1 MNSLR
6 DFLTWRGCPA
16 FALAA
21 ILATVANGC
30 GRTTSNEAD
39 SARPL
44 FPAPM
49 TAGWGFIDD
58 RGKTV
63 IAARYEA
70 VMPFSEGLAGAKREG
85 RWGFINRAGTEVIP
99 FIYSRVESFHGGVAI
114 VNTGLPEHPVG
125 VIDSGGAWITQPMF
139 RSLTA
144 ADGPEGLLFGEKQ
157 PGEGPSF
164 YDRSGNVVLG
174 PYSLAF
180 PFSQGR
186 ARVKSR
192 DGEWIIDSAGNFIAR
207 QPVGLEGI
215 RFSEGLIAIRRDRKL
230 GYMDLDGNIA
240 IEPRYDQGGE
250 FSEGL
255 AAVQLEGRWMFIDK
269 SGATAVQLPRDVIF
283 AERISDGLSL
293 ATSAAQPDRKF
304 GYLNKN
310 GQWAV
315 KPEWDDAN
323 PFHDGLAYVGIWRNG
338 IVAYIDQRGKRVW
351 QGRGSQQ

>member
-6 DFLTWRGCPA
+6 DFWSEKPGRTI
-16 FALAA
+16 ALCAM
-21 ILATVANGC
+21 LATLANGC
-30 GRTTSNEAD
+30 GHRTNEAD
-39 SARPL
+39 GTRPL

-63 IAARYEA
+63 LAARYEA
-70 VMPFSEGLAGAKREG
+70 VLPFSEGLSGAKREG
-85 RWGFINRAGTEVIP
+85 RWGFINRGGVEVIP
-99 FIYSRVESFHGGVAI
+99 FIYRRVESFHGGVAI
-114 VNTGLPEHPVG
+114 VDTGLAEHPVG
-125 VIDSGGAWITQPMF
+125 VIDSSGSWITQPMF
-139 RSLTA
+139 RSLTT
-144 ADGPEGLLFGEKQ
+144 ADGPGGLLFGEKQ
-157 PGEGPSF
+157 PGDGPSF
-164 YDRSGNVVLG
+164 CDRNGNVVLG

-180 PFSQGR
+180 PFSQDR

-192 DGEWIIDSAGNFIAR
+192 DGEWIIDSSGNFIAK

-230 GYMDLDGNIA
+230 GYMDLDGNIV
-240 IEPRYDQGGE
+240 IEPRFDQGGE

-255 AAVQLEGRWMFIDK
+255 AAVQLDGRWMFIDK
-269 SGATAVQLPRDVIF
+269 SGATATQLPRDVIF
-283 AERISDGLSL
+283 AEPLSDGLSL
-293 ATSAAQPDRKF
+293 ASSSAQPDRKF
-304 GYLNKN
+304 GYVDKN

-338 IVAYIDQRGKRVW
+338 IVAYVDHKGKRVW